1 MCDTNVPVTSLLFG
15 DDLSKTLKE
24 RREANRLGRDPYQSK
39 TGKERDTGPT
49 MPKKKRET
57 GQAKLQNE
65 TEKDVKETVQTVN
78 KVNRFTSLHVK
89 EIRSSQ
95 MDCNDKYQKFV
106 SKACAQA

>member
-1 MCDTNVPVTSLLFG
+1 M
-15 DDLSKTLKE
+15 DDLSKTWKE
-24 RREANRLGRDPYQSK
+24 RREANRLGRDPYQQK
-39 TGKERDTGPT
+39 LEKNGIQVPLC
-49 MPKKKRET
+49 PKKRET